1 MCHVITAS
9 GTALYLLS
17 GCTVA
22 LCTISHS
29 VMETCHWQIDRPIT
43 FLLSAPWWDQLNK
56 RLQYFI
62 PNKEQPVQ
70 CSYAEWLD
78 VFSVRY
84 RGSLALKRH
93 SSQQAS
99 AKLPTWSHHR
109 ADNKRSTANCV
120 EICHCIRKGNCYP
133 CQCWCTVLPTT
144 APCGLKPRTF
154 LQQHF
159 YFFMFSDIGAFFYP
173 VVFGF
178 SLFRPYWFAFSSGSS
193 IDIKLLNITQNKND
207 IKIPYFILR
216 LDKIITKL
224 TGVKSTANNNVIN
237 QLFFWPQFG

>member
-120 EICHCIRKGNCYP
+120 EICHCIRKGNAQC
-133 CQCWCTVLPTT
+133 CQPQLRVDWSHGHFCNS
-144 APCGLKPRTF
+144 TF
-154 LQQHF
+154 IFL
-159 YFFMFSDIGAFFYP
+159 FSDIGAFFYP

-178 SLFRPYWFAFSSGSS
+178 SLFRPYCFAFSSGSS

-216 LDKIITKL
+216 LDKIIAKL